1 MRTFSRNGI
10 KCKLKKGKWIDINV
24 ICDILIQMTNRR
36 KATGF
41 IKTSKPLPIEDEFS
55 NFVSGE
61 TFEIWFEEPI
71 LDTPGLKVRLS
82 NIDHKTKK
90 RASFESW
97 GPLHK

>member
-1 MRTFSRNGI
+1 MRTYSRDGI
-10 KCKLKKGKWIDINV
+10 KCKLKKGKWIDNNV
-24 ICDILIQMTNRR
+24 ICDILIQITNRR

-55 NFVSGE
+55 NFV
-61 TFEIWFEEPI
+61 EEPI
-71 LDTPGLKVRLS
+71 LYTPGLKVRLS
-82 NIDHKTKK
+82 DIDHKTKK